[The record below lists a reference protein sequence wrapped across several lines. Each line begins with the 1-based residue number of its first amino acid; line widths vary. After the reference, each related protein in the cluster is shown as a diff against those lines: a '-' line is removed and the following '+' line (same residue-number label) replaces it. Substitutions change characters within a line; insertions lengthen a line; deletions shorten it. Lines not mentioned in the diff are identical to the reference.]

1 MTLQNEKFEE
11 LIGEHLK
18 ATLDGQRG
26 RAAAAFREELAA
38 ERTNDGGRDTRVTG
52 MHKVIPL
59 RALWW
64 WTGVPSV
71 AAAGL
76 AVVVMLQLGGG
87 GVLGRKTT
95 IMDPTAKAGGGG
107 GGLVASSVEV
117 LQNQTGGI
125 VVNDDKPMR
134 EVRQQII
141 RETRWV
147 DPNDHAEYKL
157 TEPTEKV
164 NYILVQ
170 PN

>member
-11 LIGEHLK
+11 LIGDHLK
-18 ATLDGQRG
+18 ASLDSQRG
-26 RAAAAFREELAA
+26 RAQSAFWKEISSVAPSHR
-38 ERTNDGGRDTRVTG
+38 DGRIARITSLQKPVS
-52 MHKVIPL
+52 P

-64 WTGVPSV
+64 WTGIPSA

-76 AVVVMLQLGGG
+76 AVLVMLQF
-87 GVLGRKTT
+87 GVLGRKPA
-95 IMDPTAKAGGGG
+95 IVDPTTKTNSA
-107 GGLVASSVEV
+107 LVASSVEV

-125 VVNDDKPMR
+125 VVNNDKPMR
-134 EVRQQII
+134 EVRQQIL

-147 DPNDHAEYKL
+147 DPTDHAEYKV

-164 NYILVQ
+164 DYIQVQ